1 MPSLPVILAVTVVI
15 SLHIETAC
23 SIQTGVGVT
32 GVNINLAVESS
43 VADLTLTG
51 VACYLFMAGGAILTR
66 GAAALADLSLTVTP
80 RVARH
85 TRAVVGIHQIHTVS
99 SVLTLMMAVIDIDV
113 TVLPSPA
120 RLTVAPV
127 TAL

>member
-66 GAAALADLSLTVTP
+66 RAAALADLSLTVTP

-85 TRAVVGIHQIHTVS
+85 TRTVVGIHQIHTVS
-99 SVLTLMMAVIDIDV
+99 SILTLMMAVIDIDV